1 MDNLAIQVRVTNA
14 CSHGCKQNMA
24 QCSLVV
30 VSALDDVTATAK
42 RAPLDEHL
50 PSGSPKEPLGGRAKC
65 RLGYCSSKTRASFA

>member
-1 MDNLAIQVRVTNA
+1 
-14 CSHGCKQNMA
+14 
-24 QCSLVV
+24 VV